1 MLKPFFFKNQQN
13 PVILNLIILGLIFAV
28 LVFAGTLLYPK
39 QYRAYNTYFIDAQ
52 YVKTTDSII
61 DFSPQQ
67 LAEKATENMKGIMES
82 KNFLGNV
89 LETAKYESNYKSREK
104 LAKRLLVKKV
114 GPQVLFVQ
122 IKGYSDSDISENTIN
137 SFTKVLG
144 KEIDSINSNGNILVS
159 FTEVNGKPNV
169 EEVNMYPFLNAV
181 LAFLGTV
188 ILGVSIFEFKK
199 YIEK

>member
-13 PVILNLIILGLIFAV
+13 SVILNLIILGLIFAV